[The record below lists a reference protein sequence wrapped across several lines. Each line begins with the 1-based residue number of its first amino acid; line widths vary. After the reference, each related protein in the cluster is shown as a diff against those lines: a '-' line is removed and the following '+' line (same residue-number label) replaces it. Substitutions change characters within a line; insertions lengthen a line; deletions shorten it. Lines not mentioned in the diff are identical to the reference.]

1 MTNIDVSLLIDIL
14 AEKMPW
20 LTLCVNQIDVTNIGM
35 QHSLL
40 RTLEVATALHINQSN
55 KEI

>member
-1 MTNIDVSLLIDIL
+1 MSLLIDIL

-40 RTLEVATALHINQSN
+40 RTLEVATDLHINQSN